1 MGVERGQK
9 QYKGRSPKA
18 PARHNTSVLLLLALE
33 AGYEHL
39 LGLLGGCQI
48 ALEHGAEEVR
58 QFLIAKAT
66 ALSIPAFSVP
76 REKSA
81 VPGTSV
87 ALKAPAASTTRSP
100 INHGFPTHVRSSRM
114 PMEVNNP
121 ARTGGR

>member
-58 QFLIAKAT
+58 QLLIA
-66 ALSIPAFSVP
+66 
-76 REKSA
+76 RESLE
-81 VPGTSV
+81 V
-87 ALKAPAASTTRSP
+87 
-100 INHGFPTHVRSSRM
+100 GFRPCGGGARSS
-114 PMEVNNP
+114 
-121 ARTGGR
+121 TGRPP